1 MAFTLVLTLSML
13 GYCSAAGG
21 SLWGYEKDGAAKWK
35 DTFATCGLNSQSP
48 IDIQT
53 EGVVVKNDLG
63 TFKLTGYGG
72 SIGMNMSNN
81 GHTAKVVFNGDLY
94 VENGGLPAKYK
105 LAQFHFHWGSDNTKG
120 SEHIINGNA
129 FPMEV
134 HFVHFKDSLG
144 SLGAAV
150 SEPEGLAV
158 LGFFFEI
165 SETDNKVLNN
175 IIDHLA
181 NITDPSGNS
190 EVVLSA
196 QKFEDLLP
204 KNLDNF
210 YRYSGSLTT
219 PPCSE
224 TVVWTVFEDTI
235 KISSSQ
241 MAKFREMFSSE
252 VDAQNNHVHL
262 QNNYRPVQLLHS
274 RKVYSSH
281 NVNSA
286 SSLKGLGL
294 MLTSLI
300 AAIRL

>member
-1 MAFTLVLTLSML
+1 MAFTLILTLSML
-13 GYCSAAGG
+13 GYSSAA
-21 SLWGYEKDGAAKWK
+21 SWGYENDGAATWK

-53 EGVVVKNDLG
+53 EGVVVNEDLG
-63 TFKLTGYGG
+63 TVTLTGYGG
-72 SIGMNMSNN
+72 SIAMNMSNT
-81 GHTAKVVFNGDLY
+81 GYTAKVVFNGDLY

-105 LAQFHFHWGSDNTKG
+105 LDQFHFHWGSANTNG
-120 SEHIINGNA
+120 SEHTINGNA
-129 FPMEV
+129 YPMEV

-165 SETDNKVLNN
+165 NGTDNTVLDN

-181 NITDPSGNS
+181 NITDPSGSS
-190 EVVLSA
+190 EVVLDT
-196 QKFEDLLP
+196 QILEDLLP
-204 KNLDNF
+204 SKLANF

-241 MAKFREMFSSE
+241 MAKFRDMLSSE
-252 VDAQNNHVHL
+252 VDGQNNTINL

-281 NVNSA
+281 NINSA